1 MSHQEALTI
10 IAEVDEGQID
20 ALKRQLGSIREHG
33 GDWSVVPFAKLTR
46 VHFAQFVV
54 LDAATDLS
62 GAPLPARLVLLT
74 TVDAP
79 LAAHLDELSTICGEG
94 MDAVFSH
101 CRAYPAAPDRSPATR
116 RRYLHDRSVKS
127 DAVHINRRGRTVQ
140 QIRQEEVLRREL
152 NTMLDAGEF
161 SGHSPLEIRNRIV
174 ESVRGRSDLRW
185 ALQLPAPPA
194 LSWRLQN
201 LLHGVFNG
209 LLALV
214 VAVLLLLGAPLF
226 LWLLRR
232 HEKQEIPDT
241 TAAPA
246 TVLQALR
253 DDEDYWAH
261 NQFVVVGCF
270 KPGLFRK
277 ITTRLILGVA
287 DYATRHIYNRGT
299 LSGLNT
305 IHFARWARFDGG
317 RRMVFASIY
326 DGTIESYMN
335 DFIDKAAWGVNAIFS
350 NGDGFPPT
358 VYMVGKGIS
367 DEKAY
372 KRFLPTR
379 LVHSCVWYSA
389 YPHLTTKN
397 IANNEAIRSGLSG
410 QMTEEQAALWLARF
424 GTGNHLPESG
434 RAARMIDSLPWDRIC
449 RRWN

>member
-1 MSHQEALTI
+1 MSHQEALTV
-10 IAEVDEGQID
+10 IAEVDEAQVDG
-20 ALKRQLGSIREHG
+20 LKRQLGSIREHG
-33 GDWSVVPFAKLTR
+33 SAWAVVPFAKLTR
-46 VHFAQFVV
+46 LHFAQFVV
-54 LDAATDLS
+54 LDAARDLD
-62 GAPLPARLVLLT
+62 GVPLPARLVLLT

-79 LAAHLDELSTICGEG
+79 MSAHLDELSTACGEG
-94 MDAVFSH
+94 IDAVFSH
-101 CRAYPAAPDRSPATR
+101 CRAYPAPADRSPATR
-116 RRYLHDRSVKS
+116 RKYLHDRCVKS
-127 DAVHINRRGRTVQ
+127 DAVHINRRGRTVA
-140 QIRQEEVLRREL
+140 QILQEERLRREI
-152 NTMLDAGEF
+152 NTMLDAGAVN
-161 SGHSPLEIRNRIV
+161 GSPSEIRNQIV
-174 ESVRGRSDLRW
+174 ESIRRRGDLDW
-185 ALQLPAPPA
+185 ALQPPAPPA
-194 LSWRLQN
+194 LSWRLRN
-201 LLHGVFNG
+201 LVHGVFYG
-209 LLALV
+209 LLAFV
-214 VAVLLLLGAPLF
+214 VGVVLLLGAPLW
-226 LWLLRR
+226 LWILRR
-232 HEKQEIPDT
+232 HEQREKPDT

-246 TVLQALR
+246 AALQALR

-277 ITTRLILGVA
+277 ITTRLILAVA

-317 RRMVFASIY
+317 RRMIFASIY
-326 DGTIESYMN
+326 DGTLESYMN

-397 IANNEAIRSGLSG
+397 IANNEAIRKGLSG
-410 QMTEEQAALWLARF
+410 SMNDQQSAEWLARF